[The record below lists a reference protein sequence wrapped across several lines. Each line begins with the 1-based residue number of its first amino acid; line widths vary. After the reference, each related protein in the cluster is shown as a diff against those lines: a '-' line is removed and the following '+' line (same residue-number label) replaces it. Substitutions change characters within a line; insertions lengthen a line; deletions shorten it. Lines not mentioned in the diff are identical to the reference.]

1 MTKSPRFLLRCTP
14 LLVSAALALSAC
26 GGSASVVTSP
36 NDVFTVNG
44 RGYSKAD
51 FNAVT
56 QSLIEAK
63 QFTAVNGKVKTS
75 DAAVIIKTLVRYEAF
90 VDFIAKKGV
99 KTTEADRQ
107 KVLKDA
113 NADTTFTDAPKV
125 LQDLLV
131 DLNVASLTLQSIDK
145 ASEADIKK
153 LYEASPASSGALCMS
168 HILVKTKKEA
178 EAVLADLEKGVP
190 FAEEAKKKS
199 TEPGADKS
207 GGSLGSGTSKCS
219 ALSELQTSFD
229 KNFMVGA
236 VAAKMG
242 VPSGPVKSQFG
253 YHIILNH
260 KYDDVKDSL
269 ITTVNASPGSNL
281 LAGYMTTAKVSVNSS
296 YGVWNSAVATIN

>member
-1 MTKSPRFLLRCTP
+1 MTKSPRFLLRCAP
-14 LLVSAALALSAC
+14 LVVSAALALSAC
-26 GGSASVVTSP
+26 GGSSAVTSSS
-36 NDVFTVNG
+36 DVFTVNG
-44 RGYSKAD
+44 RGYSKTT

-56 QSLIEAK
+56 QSLIDAK
-63 QFTAVNGKVKTS
+63 QFTAVNGKIKTA
-75 DAAVIIKTLVRYEAF
+75 DAAVVIKTLVRYEAF

-113 NADTTFTDAPKV
+113 NADQTFTSSPKV

-131 DLNVASLTLQSIDK
+131 DLNVASLTLQSMQK

-168 HILVKTKKEA
+168 HILVKTEKEA
-178 EAVLADLEKGVP
+178 EAVLADLDKGVS

-207 GGSLGSGTSKCS
+207 GGSLGSGDSQCA

-229 KNFMVGA
+229 KDFMAGA
-236 VAAKMG
+236 VNAKMG
-242 VPSGPVKSQFG
+242 VPTGPVKSQFG

-260 KYDDVKDSL
+260 KYDDVKESL
-269 ITTVNASPGSNL
+269 ISTVNSNAGSNL
-281 LAGYMTTAKVSVNSS
+281 LAGYMTTAKISVNSA
-296 YGVWNSAVATIN
+296 YGVWNSAIAAIN

>member
-1 MTKSPRFLLRCTP
+1 VAT
-14 LLVSAALALSAC
+14 AALALSAC
-26 GGSASVVTSP
+26 GGSSAVTSSS
-36 NDVFTVNG
+36 DVFTVNG
-44 RGYSKAD
+44 RGYSKTT
-51 FNAVT
+51 FNAIT
-56 QSLIEAK
+56 QSLIDAK
-63 QFTAVNGKVKTS
+63 QFTAVNGKIKTA
-75 DAAVIIKTLVRYEAF
+75 DAAVVIKTLVRYEAF

-113 NADTTFTDAPKV
+113 NADQTFTSSPKV

-131 DLNVASLTLQSIDK
+131 DLNVASLTLQSMQK

-168 HILVKTKKEA
+168 HILVKTEKEA
-178 EAVLADLEKGVP
+178 EAVLADLDKGVS

-207 GGSLGSGTSKCS
+207 GGSLGSGDSKCA

-229 KNFMVGA
+229 KDFMAGA
-236 VAAKMG
+236 VNAKMG
-242 VPSGPVKSQFG
+242 VPTGPVKSQFG

-260 KYDDVKDSL
+260 KYDDVKESL
-269 ITTVNASPGSNL
+269 ISTVNSNAGSNL
-281 LAGYMTTAKVSVNSS
+281 LAGYMTTAKISVNSA
-296 YGVWNSAVATIN
+296 YGVWNSAIAAIN

>member
-1 MTKSPRFLLRCTP
+1 MTKSPRFLLRCAP
-14 LLVSAALALSAC
+14 LVATAALALSAC
-26 GGSASVVTSP
+26 GGSSAVTSSS
-36 NDVFTVNG
+36 DVFTVNG
-44 RGYSKAD
+44 RGYSKTT

-56 QSLIEAK
+56 QSLIDAK
-63 QFTAVNGKVKTS
+63 QFTAVNGKIKTA
-75 DAAVIIKTLVRYEAF
+75 DAAVVIKTLVRYEAF

-113 NADTTFTDAPKV
+113 NADQTFTSSPKV

-131 DLNVASLTLQSIDK
+131 DLNVASLTLQSMQK

-168 HILVKTKKEA
+168 HILVKTEKEA
-178 EAVLADLEKGVP
+178 EAVLADLDKGVS

-207 GGSLGSGTSKCS
+207 GGSLGSGDSKCA

-229 KNFMVGA
+229 KDFMAGA
-236 VAAKMG
+236 VNAKMG
-242 VPSGPVKSQFG
+242 VPTGPVKSQFG

-260 KYDDVKDSL
+260 KYDDVKESL
-269 ITTVNASPGSNL
+269 ISTVNSNAGSNL
-281 LAGYMTTAKVSVNSS
+281 LAGYMTTAKISVNSA
-296 YGVWNSAVATIN
+296 YGVWNSAIAAIN

>member
-1 MTKSPRFLLRCTP
+1 M
-14 LLVSAALALSAC
+14 SAC
-26 GGSASVVTSP
+26 GGSSTPVTSA

-44 RGYSKAD
+44 RGYSKTD

-56 QSLIEAK
+56 QSLIDAK
-63 QFTAVNGKVKTS
+63 QFTAVNGKIKTS
-75 DAAVIIKTLVRYEAF
+75 DAAVVIKTLVRYEAF

-113 NADTTFTDAPKV
+113 NADATFTAAPKI

-131 DLNVASLTLQSIDK
+131 DLNVASLTLQSMK
-145 ASEADIKK
+145 PATAADVKK
-153 LYEASPASSGALCMS
+153 LYEAQPASSGALCMS

-178 EAVLADLEKGVP
+178 EAVLADLDKGIS
-190 FAEEAKKKS
+190 FADEAKKKS
-199 TEPGADKS
+199 IEPGADKS
-207 GGSLGSGTSKCS
+207 GGSLGSADSKCS

-229 KNFMVGA
+229 KDFMAGA

-242 VPSGPVKSQFG
+242 VPTGPVKSQFG

-260 KYDDVKDSL
+260 KYDDIKDSL
-269 ITTVNASPGSNL
+269 LETINKNAGSNL
-281 LAGYMTTAKVSVNSS
+281 LAGYMTTAKISVNSS
-296 YGVWNSAVATIN
+296 YGVWNSAVAAVN

>member
-1 MTKSPRFLLRCTP
+1 VTKSPRFLLRCAP
-14 LLVSAALALSAC
+14 LVATAALALSAC
-26 GGSASVVTSP
+26 GGSSAVTSSS
-36 NDVFTVNG
+36 DVFTVNG
-44 RGYSKAD
+44 RGYSKTT
-51 FNAVT
+51 FNAIT
-56 QSLIEAK
+56 QSLIDAK
-63 QFTAVNGKVKTS
+63 QFTAVNGKIKTA
-75 DAAVIIKTLVRYEAF
+75 DAAVVIKTLVRYEAF

-113 NADTTFTDAPKV
+113 NADQTFTSSPKV

-131 DLNVASLTLQSIDK
+131 DLNVASLTLQSMQK

-168 HILVKTKKEA
+168 HILVKTEKEA
-178 EAVLADLEKGVP
+178 EAVLADLDKGVS

-207 GGSLGSGTSKCS
+207 GGSLGSGDSKCA

-229 KNFMVGA
+229 KDFMAGA
-236 VAAKMG
+236 VNAKMG
-242 VPSGPVKSQFG
+242 VPTGPVKSQFG

-260 KYDDVKDSL
+260 KYDDVKESL
-269 ITTVNASPGSNL
+269 ISTVNSNAGSNL
-281 LAGYMTTAKVSVNSS
+281 LAGYMTTAKISVNSA
-296 YGVWNSAVATIN
+296 YGVWNSAIAAIN